1 MEIKTVQDAI
11 ELLKLINAPLRL
23 LMHHKLVV
31 EAAQK
36 LVKEI
41 QSRFNL
47 KFDANLVLIGAALHD
62 CGKVV
67 YPQEM
72 TGSGNQH
79 ESTGEQMLLSKG
91 ISPEIARF
99 CRTHA
104 QWAETDITL
113 EDLLVALAD
122 KLWKGCRDEALES
135 KVINYI
141 TQESNL
147 PTWKV
152 FVEADLVFETIA
164 LEGPNRLIRSANIV

>member
-11 ELLKLINAPLRL
+11 ELLKLIDAPPRL
-23 LMHHKLVV
+23 VMHHKLVV

-41 QSRFNL
+41 KSRFNL
-47 KFDANLVLIGAALHD
+47 KFDASLVLIGAALHD
-62 CGKVV
+62 CGKVI

-79 ESTGEQMLLSKG
+79 ESTGEQMLLSTG

-135 KVINYI
+135 TVINYI
-141 TQESNL
+141 AQESNL

-152 FVEADLVFETIA
+152 FVDADLVFETIA
-164 LEGPNRLIRSANIV
+164 LEGPNRLIRSANII